1 MIHGQKQSHEVPEI
15 FLPKGLFARFF
26 SCFFFALPSIHSLGY
41 APYNGLYEE
50 APPDRGYLCKGF
62 GRYMK
67 G

>member
-1 MIHGQKQSHEVPEI
+1 MGKNRAMKYPLY
-15 FLPKGLFARFF
+15 FFPKGYLLGF
-26 SCFFFALPSIHSLGY
+26 SAVFSLLYPAFTPWGMLPI
-41 APYNGLYEE
+41 NGLYEE